1 MDILECFQLQ
11 MPKKPI
17 SKWPKQKEFIGL
29 HKKSSGLAGPKDA
42 GDVKITFLPTLS
54 PLIYLSSWLHSLES
68 PITWWPARN
77 SRLLTFNILSTLS
90 QTETAPLS

>member
-1 MDILECFQLQ
+1 MHKNKKVEDKRKATGNNGYIRMLSVANA
-11 MPKKPI
+11 KKPI

-29 HKKSSGLAGPKDA
+29 HNKSSGLAGPKDA

-68 PITWWPARN
+68 PITW
-77 SRLLTFNILSTLS
+77 
-90 QTETAPLS
+90 